1 MAGDKKGSWC
11 HIEIPVASP
20 KNAKKFYGELFGWTF
35 RDVPELNY
43 VMFSAGDGSIGG
55 GLWNPP
61 AGIPRLVTNYISVE
75 DVGAMVA
82 RVQARGGKLVN
93 PRTEVPGHG
102 WFALVA
108 DPDGN
113 VIGLWQNA
121 PKPAAASPKKRVAK
135 KKAAVRKRK

>member
-1 MAGDKKGSWC
+1 MAGGRKGSWC

-43 VMFSAGDGSIGG
+43 VIFTAGDGAIGG

-61 AGIPRLVTNYISVE
+61 PGIPRLITNYVSVD

-82 RVQARGGKLVN
+82 RVQQYGGKLVN

-113 VIGLWQNA
+113 VLGLWQNA
-121 PKPAAASPKKRVAK
+121 AKPAAASRKKRTPKKKHAG
-135 KKAAVRKRK
+135 RKRK